1 MQNNSNKNVY
11 DNRRDTAKPPMP
23 TTNRVI
29 PRYDEFNNQTLNYLL
44 FKVFSIN
51 FLRFLG
57 FNAPQY
63 NNAKSRVNPGFQYAP
78 LLRTG
83 SANRIQ
89 QATLL

>member
-1 MQNNSNKNVY
+1 MGAQLMQNNSNNNVY

-29 PRYDEFNNQTLNYLL
+29 PRYDEFN
-44 FKVFSIN
+44 
-51 FLRFLG
+51 
-57 FNAPQY
+57 NAPQY